1 LLGRTSGTRSRRG
14 CSDPAD
20 GRAEGS
26 AGHQAG
32 IGTLKNE
39 LFEDVG
45 EEIQQD
51 ELRSFARSV
60 AEVEWLLLIL
70 VLLYQVAPG
79 TVIESPALLNYAII
93 AFAAFIIVFR
103 YLNFYRRDTR
113 LKIAIESLAMVAFI
127 TAVLKPTGGAES
139 PLLNLYLLPIIVS
152 ALTLGKWV
160 TLLTVLLI
168 STCYIFVTADLSQ
181 VFTLAWLSQIM
192 AKLAPFL
199 LAAFVTTMLASDIQI
214 AKSRIRAL
222 SETDRLTG
230 LLNMRAFS
238 RFHRREH
245 DKAVRYGRDYSV
257 LLLDMD
263 NLKQVNDA
271 HGYDAGD
278 KVIVL
283 AANVIARLIRNT
295 DVAARYGGDEFVILL
310 TETDGEKASEIGQR
324 IRNSIHKTTLDWGGR
339 MIRASAS
346 VGVAAFPKDAKNPR
360 DLIVQADH
368 DMYRNKE
375 LRRAPTAE

>member
-1 LLGRTSGTRSRRG
+1 M
-14 CSDPAD
+14 
-20 GRAEGS
+20 
-26 AGHQAG
+26 
-32 IGTLKNE
+32 
-39 LFEDVG
+39 
-45 EEIQQD
+45 
-51 ELRSFARSV
+51 

-79 TVIESPALLNYAII
+79 TEIAEGPLLNYAII
-93 AFAAFIIVFR
+93 AFAGFIVVFR

-113 LKIAIESLAMVAFI
+113 LKIAVESLAMIGFI
-127 TAVLKPTGGAES
+127 TAVLKPTGGADS

-160 TLLTVLLI
+160 TVLMVLLI
-168 STCYIFVTADLSQ
+168 SACYMFVTSDIAT
-181 VFTLAWLSQIM
+181 VFTLAWLSGVM
-192 AKLAPFL
+192 AKLSPFL

-214 AKSRIRAL
+214 AKSRIKAL

-263 NLKQVNDA
+263 NLKQVNDNY
-271 HGYDAGD
+271 GYDAGD

-295 DVAARYGGDEFVILL
+295 DVAARYGGDEFVIML
-310 TETDGEKASEIGQR
+310 TETDGEKAAEIGQR
-324 IRNSIHKTTLDWGGR
+324 IRNSIQKTTLDWGGR
-339 MIRASAS
+339 MIKASAS
-346 VGVAAFPKDAKNPR
+346 VGVAAFPRDANNPR
-360 DLIVQADH
+360 DVIVKADH
-368 DMYRNKE
+368 EMYRNKE
-375 LRRAPTAE
+375 MRRAPTAE

>member
-1 LLGRTSGTRSRRG
+1 
-14 CSDPAD
+14 
-20 GRAEGS
+20 
-26 AGHQAG
+26 
-32 IGTLKNE
+32 
-39 LFEDVG
+39 
-45 EEIQQD
+45 
-51 ELRSFARSV
+51 V

-79 TVIESPALLNYAII
+79 TGVESTKVLNYAIV
-93 AFAAFIIVFR
+93 AFAGFIIVFR
-103 YLNFYRRDTR
+103 YLNFDRRDTR
-113 LKIAIESLAMVAFI
+113 LKIAIESLAMVGFI
-127 TAVLKPTGGAES
+127 TAVLKPTGGADS

-160 TLLTVLLI
+160 TLLIVVLI
-168 STCYIFVTADLSQ
+168 SACYIFVTADLTQ
-181 VFTLAWLSQIM
+181 VFTLAWLSQVM

-214 AKSRIRAL
+214 AKSRIKAL

-263 NLKQVNDA
+263 NLKQINDE

-278 KVIVL
+278 KIIVL

-310 TETDGEKASEIGQR
+310 TETDGEKAAEIGQR
-324 IRNSIHKTTLDWGGR
+324 IRNSIQKTTLDWGGR
-339 MIRASAS
+339 MIRGSAS
-346 VGVAAFPKDAKNPR
+346 VGVAAYPRDAQNPR
-360 DLIVQADH
+360 DLIVHADH
-368 DMYRNKE
+368 EMYRNKE
-375 LRRAPTAE
+375 LRRAPTAD